1 MLDVLFS
8 SSPAA
13 IFKANFFLK
22 NGGLAGEWQLRP
34 FPCSPHSISLRG
46 ASQPRITEPACCL
59 ISEMFNSLWAMW
71 DSLKRVIKVLCLSKL
86 KSLKGMRMKLDVVK
100 SAKGSVLEK
109 GLSSHLET
117 GQEESEKPTGQGNST
132 SPSADVKPLSAK
144 L

>member
-1 MLDVLFS
+1 
-8 SSPAA
+8 
-13 IFKANFFLK
+13 
-22 NGGLAGEWQLRP
+22 
-34 FPCSPHSISLRG
+34 
-46 ASQPRITEPACCL
+46 
-59 ISEMFNSLWAMW
+59 MW

-100 SAKGSVLEK
+100 SAQESVLEK
-109 GLSSHLET
+109 GLSSHLES